1 MTRSARIPKYRR
13 HSSGQARVTLNGKDH
28 LLGPYNSAVSKEAYR
43 RLIAEW
49 AAAQGHFAPK
59 KEERPLLVNELI
71 LAYWKFAKGYYGF
84 DGKRGDKYCL
94 RDALRV
100 VRSLYGRTPA
110 CDFGPKA
117 LKACRR
123 HMIDKDWSR
132 SYANAQ
138 VVRIRRMFKWAV
150 SEELVGVGV
159 YEAIRTVN
167 GLRAGRTE
175 ARETRPIR
183 PASPEQVETTLSCLP
198 SVVRA
203 MARFQL
209 LTGCRPDEVCRVRP
223 LDIDKQNPSCW
234 VYRPGSD
241 QGVHGQHKTAHRR
254 HDRLILIGPRAQE
267 VLQPY
272 LESEPG
278 SFCFSPARGEAIR
291 AVERRKLRKTPLYP
305 SRLRRLAAKRQRAP
319 RRTPGDRYDTASYR
333 RAIERA
339 CDKAFPLPERL
350 APRRQEDGKL
360 ESRAVWWARLTP
372 ADRDEVRAWRRAHR
386 WRPNQLRHCRATE
399 LRRYGLDVTKTI
411 LGHTK
416 VETTQLYA
424 EKDLAAAMEL
434 VAKIG

>member
-1 MTRSARIPKYRR
+1 MARSARIPKYRR
-13 HSSGQARVTLNGKDH
+13 HSSGQARVTFDGKDH
-28 LLGPYNSAVSKEAYR
+28 LLGAYNSAQSKEAYR
-43 RLIAEW
+43 RLIAER
-49 AAAQGHFAPK
+49 AAGQGHFAPNG
-59 KEERPLLVNELI
+59 EAQPLFVNGLI

-94 RDALRV
+94 RDALKV

-123 HMIDKDWSR
+123 HMIEKDWSR

-138 VVRIRRMFKWAV
+138 VDRIRRMFKWAV
-150 SEELVGVGV
+150 SEELVSVGV
-159 YEAIRTVN
+159 YEALRTVN

-183 PASPEQVETTLSCLP
+183 PVSPEQVEATLPCLP

-278 SFCFSPARGEAIR
+278 SFCFSPARGEAIG

-305 SRLRRLAAKRQRAP
+305 SHLRRLAPRQ
-319 RRTPGDRYDTASYR
+319 
-333 RAIERA
+333 
-339 CDKAFPLPERL
+339 
-350 APRRQEDGKL
+350 QEDGKP

-372 ADRDEVRAWRRAHR
+372 AERDEVRAWRRAHR